1 MSKVIFETG
10 SAKWVQTYSDV
21 QQRIV
26 WTSNRS
32 QALVLSPEQ
41 AEQFVNTYCSA
52 AYLKRTICVHD
63 ATKYNPYSVDQH
75 E

>member
-1 MSKVIFETG
+1 MNMVIFETG
-10 SAKWVQTYSDV
+10 AAKWVHSYSDV

-32 QALVLSPEQ
+32 QALVFTPEQ

-52 AYLKRTICVHD
+52 EYLKRTICVH
-63 ATKYNPYSVDQH
+63 AASKYSPYSGDHH